1 MAAKLGDILVEK
13 GIINQQ
19 QLDAA
24 IAVQGEQQ
32 IGQVL
37 INWGWLTQEQLLEAL
52 DVQAPPPPPPPP
64 PPVQQPI
71 PQQPM
76 YQQPPV
82 APPSGTPD
90 LTMDTLQSS
99 KFKIDLKTMI
109 WIGSML
115 VSGITMYFTFMGELD
130 DRFGALE
137 GQDKDLMVDME
148 KRMVDLENRFTPIG
162 EGVYSVDPNSTWPP
176 TRQEYK
182 MKDEM
187 SRNMLIQIQE
197 DIEDIKKDIEKIER
211 KVFNGKH

>member
-64 PPVQQPI
+64 PPVQPQI

-82 APPSGTPD
+82 VSQCILHLWVSWMIGLERLKD
-90 LTMDTLQSS
+90 
-99 KFKIDLKTMI
+99 KIKT
-109 WIGSML
+109 
-115 VSGITMYFTFMGELD
+115 
-130 DRFGALE
+130 
-137 GQDKDLMVDME
+137 
-148 KRMVDLENRFTPIG
+148 
-162 EGVYSVDPNSTWPP
+162 
-176 TRQEYK
+176 
-182 MKDEM
+182 
-187 SRNMLIQIQE
+187 
-197 DIEDIKKDIEKIER
+197 
-211 KVFNGKH
+211 

>member
-1 MAAKLGDILVEK
+1 MAAKLGNILVEK

-64 PPVQQPI
+64 PPVQPQI

-115 VSGITMYFTFMGELD
+115 VSGITMYFTFMSELD

>member
-64 PPVQQPI
+64 PPVQPQI
-71 PQQPM
+71 PQQQM

>member
-1 MAAKLGDILVEK
+1 MAAKLGNILVEK

-52 DVQAPPPPPPPP
+52 DVQAPPPPLPPP
-64 PPVQQPI
+64 PPVQPQM

-115 VSGITMYFTFMGELD
+115 VSGITMYFTFMSELD

>member
-52 DVQAPPPPPPPP
+52 DVQAPPPPPVPPPP

-130 DRFGALE
+130 DGLE
-137 GQDKDLMVDME
+137 RLKDK
-148 KRMVDLENRFTPIG
+148 
-162 EGVYSVDPNSTWPP
+162 
-176 TRQEYK
+176 
-182 MKDEM
+182 
-187 SRNMLIQIQE
+187 
-197 DIEDIKKDIEKIER
+197 IKT
-211 KVFNGKH
+211 